1 MLYSIQIHSI
11 VIFFLCTQLSIL
23 PTDYMYVPA
32 ESFYFVMEGTTTEV
46 SFALL
51 NPPAV
56 GDGFEFDFN
65 VVMSSEDGEAIGQLR

>member
-1 MLYSIQIHSI
+1 
-11 VIFFLCTQLSIL
+11 
-23 PTDYMYVPA
+23 MYVPA
-32 ESFYFVMEGTTTEV
+32 ESFYFVMEGTTTEL

-65 VVMSSEDGEAIGQLR
+65 VIMSSEDGEAIGQLRYTMCSVIHSYVQPSAGCL